1 MILQYNYCSKNT
13 HFRLVVSSTPSV
25 IPRERGNDGRGEKYG
40 KMQIRVFQKHIHT
53 HAARQAT
60 LKKGYSHMA
69 SDRIGFRINE
79 ETVRP
84 SPELVERVGRYSAP
98 ELCDG
103 LIVYNAMDYHIKPMI
118 STKKI
123 VGPAI
128 TLKLM
133 LGDSLLVTKALSM
146 AKPGDV
152 LVIDGRGSGNNALW
166 GDHRSLVAKKL
177 GLAGV
182 VMDGAFR
189 DIDENEEIGFPIFAR
204 SVTCGSSTK
213 NSNGEINVPISCG
226 GVVVRPGDIIV
237 GDRNGVAVV
246 PPEHAEEIMANA
258 QDKVDKMRALT
269 EAIERTGKV
278 IPDNF
283 ADQLKKIGY

>member
-1 MILQYNYCSKNT
+1 MSL
-13 HFRLVVSSTPSV
+13 
-25 IPRERGNDGRGEKYG
+25 G
-40 KMQIRVFQKHIHT
+40 KM
-53 HAARQAT
+53 
-60 LKKGYSHMA
+60 
-69 SDRIGFRINE
+69 GFRIK
-79 ETVRP
+79 ETIDRP
-84 SPELVERVGRYSAP
+84 SSELIERIARYSAP

-103 LIVYNAMDYHIKPMI
+103 MIVYNAMDYAIKSMV
-118 STKKI
+118 TMQKI

-133 LGDSLLVTKALSM
+133 LGDSLLVTKALSI
-146 AKPGDV
+146 ARPGDV

-166 GDHRSLVAKKL
+166 GDHRSLVAKRL

-189 DIDENEEIGFPIFAR
+189 DIDENEAIGFPIYAR
-204 SVTCGSSTK
+204 AVTCGSSTK

-226 GVVVRPGDIIV
+226 GVSVRPGDIVV
-237 GDRNGVAVV
+237 GDRNGVCVV
-246 PPEHAEEIMANA
+246 PPEHAEEIMAAA
-258 QDKVDKMRALT
+258 QDKVDRMNALT
-269 EAIERTGKV
+269 AEIERTGKV